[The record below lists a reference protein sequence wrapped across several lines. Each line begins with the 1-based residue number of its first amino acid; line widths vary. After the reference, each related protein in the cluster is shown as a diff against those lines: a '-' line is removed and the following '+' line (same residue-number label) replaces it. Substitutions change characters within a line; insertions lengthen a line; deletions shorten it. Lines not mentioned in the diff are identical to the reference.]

1 MSASPHSEQ
10 ATPAAAIVLV
20 IGAGFFFS
28 VLDLSAKYLVLSG
41 VNAVFVSWTRFLV
54 HLLLVLVLFRG
65 WSNPGMYRVKSLPKQ
80 IVRGVFLFGST
91 VFNFLALLTL
101 QLAETMSIFFFAPVV
116 ITMLA
121 GPLLGERVGWR
132 RWLAVTVG
140 FAGILVI
147 VRPGF
152 GTFGIGHVFALVS
165 MLSYCF
171 YVIMT
176 RSMGAN
182 ESPSSLIFYSAL
194 APVVLLAPAVP
205 YTASQ
210 PADLWHLLILLSLG
224 FYGGFGHWLLIRA
237 YRQATT
243 SALAPYPYL
252 QMVWMVAFGYLFFDQ
267 LPDGWTI
274 VGTTIIVSSGLYI
287 IYREQVLRLRRSA
300 APSAEAGDLAEK
312 L

>member
-1 MSASPHSEQ
+1 MKAAGTTET
-10 ATPAAAIVLV
+10 ATPGAAILLV
-20 IGAGFFFS
+20 VGAGFFFS
-28 VLDLSAKYLVLSG
+28 VLDVSAKYLVLSG
-41 VNAVFVSWTRFLV
+41 VNAVFVSWTRFVV
-54 HLLLVLVLFRG
+54 HLLLVLALFRG
-65 WSNPGMYRVKSLPKQ
+65 WNNRGMYRVTSLPKQ
-80 IVRGVFLFGST
+80 IVRGIFLFGST

-132 RWLAVTVG
+132 RWLAVSVG
-140 FAGILVI
+140 FAGMLVI

-152 GTFGIGHVFALVS
+152 GAFGLGHVFALTS

-176 RSMGAN
+176 RSMSAT
-182 ESPSSLIFYSAL
+182 ESPASLIFYSAL
-194 APVVLLAPAVP
+194 APVVLLAPSVP
-205 YTASQ
+205 YTASV
-210 PADLWHLLILLSLG
+210 PVDLWHLVILLSLG

-243 SALAPYPYL
+243 AALAPYPYL
-252 QMVWMVAFGYLFFDQ
+252 QMVWMVAFGYLIFDQ
-267 LPDGWTI
+267 FPDLWTV
-274 VGTTIIVSSGLYI
+274 VGATIIVSSGLYI

-300 APSAEAGDLAEK
+300 APSSEAGDLAEK

>member
-1 MSASPHSEQ
+1 MTAAGNTEQ
-10 ATPAAAIVLV
+10 ATPGAAILLV
-20 IGAGFFFS
+20 ISAGFFFS
-28 VLDLSAKYLVLSG
+28 VLDVSAKYLVLSG

-65 WSNPGMYRVKSLPKQ
+65 WSNRGMYRVTSLPKQ
-80 IVRGVFLFGST
+80 IVRGIFLFGST

-132 RWLAVTVG
+132 RWLAVSVG
-140 FAGILVI
+140 FAGMLVI

-152 GTFGIGHVFALVS
+152 GAFGIGHVYALTS

-171 YVIMT
+171 YVVMT
-176 RSMGAN
+176 RSMSAT
-182 ESPSSLIFYSAL
+182 ESPASLIFYSAL
-194 APVVLLAPAVP
+194 APVALLGPAVP

-210 PADLWHLLILLSLG
+210 PVDLWHLVILLSLG

-243 SALAPYPYL
+243 AALAPYPYL
-252 QMVWMVAFGYLFFDQ
+252 QMVWMVAFGYLIFDQ
-267 LPDGWTI
+267 FPDLWTI
-274 VGTTIIVSSGLYI
+274 VGATIIVSSGLYI

-300 APSAEAGDLAEK
+300 APSSEAGDLAEK

>member
-1 MSASPHSEQ
+1 MSPAPNTEQ
-10 ATPAAAIVLV
+10 ATPAAAILLV
-20 IGAGFFFS
+20 ICAGFFFS

-41 VNAVFVSWTRFLV
+41 ANAVFVSWTRFVV
-54 HLLLVLVLFRG
+54 HLLLVLALFRG
-65 WSNPGMYRVKSLPKQ
+65 WNNPGMFRVRSLPKQ

-101 QLAETMSIFFFAPVV
+101 QLAETMSIFFLAPVV

-132 RWLAVTVG
+132 RWMAVMVG
-140 FAGILVI
+140 FVGMLVI

-152 GTFGIGHVFALVS
+152 GAFGIGHLYALTS

-176 RSMGAN
+176 RSMGAT

-194 APVVLLAPAVP
+194 APVVLLGPAVP
-205 YTASQ
+205 FTASM
-210 PADLWHLLILLSLG
+210 PPDLWHLAVLLSLG

-274 VGTTIIVSSGLYI
+274 VGATIIVSSGLYI

-300 APSAEAGDLAEK
+300 APSSENVELAEK

>member
-1 MSASPHSEQ
+1 M
-10 ATPAAAIVLV
+10 AILLV

-65 WSNPGMYRVKSLPKQ
+65 WSNPGMFRVKSLPRQ

-140 FAGILVI
+140 FAGMLVI

-152 GTFGIGHVFALVS
+152 GTFGIGHVYALIS

-176 RSMGAN
+176 RSMGAT

-252 QMVWMVAFGYLFFDQ
+252 QMVWMVAFGYVFFDQ
-267 LPDGWTI
+267 FPDGWTI
-274 VGTTIIVSSGLYI
+274 VGTAIIVSSGLYI

-300 APSAEAGDLAEK
+300 APSSEAGDLAEK

>member
-1 MSASPHSEQ
+1 MKAAGTTET
-10 ATPAAAIVLV
+10 ATPGAAILLV
-20 IGAGFFFS
+20 VGAGFFFS
-28 VLDLSAKYLVLSG
+28 VLDVSAKYLVLSG
-41 VNAVFVSWTRFLV
+41 VNAVFVSWTRFVV
-54 HLLLVLVLFRG
+54 HLLLVLALFRG
-65 WSNPGMYRVKSLPKQ
+65 WNNRGMYRVTSLPKQ
-80 IVRGVFLFGST
+80 IVRGIFLFGST

-132 RWLAVTVG
+132 RWLAVSVG
-140 FAGILVI
+140 FAGMLVI

-152 GTFGIGHVFALVS
+152 GAFGLGHVFALTS

-176 RSMGAN
+176 RSMSAT
-182 ESPSSLIFYSAL
+182 ESPASLIFYSAL
-194 APVVLLAPAVP
+194 APVVLLAPSVP
-205 YTASQ
+205 YTASV
-210 PADLWHLLILLSLG
+210 PVDLWHLVILLSLG

-243 SALAPYPYL
+243 AALAPYPYL
-252 QMVWMVAFGYLFFDQ
+252 QMVWMVAFGYLIFDQ
-267 LPDGWTI
+267 FPDLWTV
-274 VGTTIIVSSGLYI
+274 VGATIIVSSGLYI

-300 APSAEAGDLAEK
+300 APSSEASDLAEK